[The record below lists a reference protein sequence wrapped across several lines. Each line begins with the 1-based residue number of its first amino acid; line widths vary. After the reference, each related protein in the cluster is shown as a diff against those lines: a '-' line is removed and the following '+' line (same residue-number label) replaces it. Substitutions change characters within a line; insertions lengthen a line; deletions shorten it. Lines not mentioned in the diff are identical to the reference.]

1 MNSDELQIL
10 KKAQEDVFQVLLFLN
25 QQESNLKD
33 GIARGASEG
42 RSFWIGDLDRLSPQC
57 ENLNRANSIL
67 IGLLNKQD

>member
-10 KKAQEDVFQVLLFLN
+10 KKAPEDVFQVLLFLN

-42 RSFWIGDLDRLSPQC
+42 RSFWIGDLDKLSPQC
-57 ENLNRANSIL
+57 ELNRANSML

>member
-33 GIARGASEG
+33 AIARGASEG
-42 RSFWIGDLDRLSPQC
+42 RSFWIGDLDRLSPQS
-57 ENLNRANSIL
+57 EALNRANSML